1 VQIQTAQLDSLPA
14 EIEGLQQTIS
24 ELQSAQQPR
33 SSNPLLS
40 LPLQPTLD
48 LLSEREQQLAD
59 LDEQISALRSALPA
73 KKQQVEQLRDE
84 LAPLQTRKIKA
95 VQEAQDARRRREN
108 GGLGDELEEKG
119 RWLRGVEAGLRGMLE
134 V

>member
-1 VQIQTAQLDSLPA
+1 MQIQTAQLDSLPA

-119 RWLRGVEAGLRGMLE
+119 RWLRGVEAGLRGMLG